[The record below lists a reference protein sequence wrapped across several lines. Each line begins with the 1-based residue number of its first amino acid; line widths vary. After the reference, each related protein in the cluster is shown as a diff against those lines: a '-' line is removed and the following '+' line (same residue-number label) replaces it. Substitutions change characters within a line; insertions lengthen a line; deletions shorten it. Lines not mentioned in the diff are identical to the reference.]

1 MKVALALAVLYIVWG
16 STYGAMRIALGG
28 FPPLLM
34 AGVRFTTAGA
44 ALYGA
49 LRLRGAPPPT
59 PRQWAHSLLVGVL
72 LLAFGNGGVAAAEQW
87 VASGLAAVVIA
98 SVPLWS
104 ALFAGLFGAWP
115 TRREGIGL
123 GIGAAGVLLLNLGG
137 DLRGHP
143 LGAGVLLGAAASW
156 ALGSVWSKRLSLPTG
171 AMASAAQMLTGGAVL
186 LVASIAH
193 GDRATIALGPSL
205 ALAYLIVFGSLIA
218 YSAYGFLLRTVS
230 PALATSYAF
239 VNPVVAVLLG
249 VGLGHEHIE
258 PLAIIAMAIIL
269 AGVAL
274 VIAKPASSKEG

>member
-34 AGVRFTTAGA
+34 AGVRFATAGA
-44 ALYGA
+44 ALYVA

-72 LLAFGNGGVAAAEQW
+72 LLACGNGGVAVAEQW
-87 VASGLAAVVIA
+87 VASGLAAVVIS

-104 ALFAGLFGAWP
+104 ALFSGLFGRWP
-115 TRREGIGL
+115 ARREGIGL
-123 GIGAAGVLLLNLGG
+123 AIGAGGVLFLNLGG
-137 DLRGHP
+137 DMRGQP
-143 LGAGVLLGAAASW
+143 MGAIVLLGAAASW
-156 ALGSVWSKRLSLPTG
+156 ALGSVWSTRLSLPSG
-171 AMASAAQMLTGGAVL
+171 AMASASQMLAGGGVL

-193 GDRATIALGPSL
+193 GDRPTL
-205 ALAYLIVFGSLIA
+205 APAPLLAMAYLIVFGSLIA

-249 VGLGHEHIE
+249 VGVGHEHMD
-258 PLAIIAMAIIL
+258 PLAILAMAVIL
-269 AGVAL
+269 GGVAL
-274 VIAKPASSKEG
+274 VIAKPTSAGQ